1 MEAVKHDLTHFF
13 QTAEVNCGYTALAM
27 QLSHYG
33 SGLTPED
40 VYLSAPRIVEDG
52 VERSA
57 SLAAQLAAWALGAG
71 YEARLTTFDFLIM
84 DLAWAS
90 LDGSALVARLTAVR
104 DTRDVPSLGRALS
117 RTYVDE
123 YVRYLEAGG
132 QLVILPH
139 VSSDSIYEK
148 LRHGPVG
155 VSVCTA
161 PLYGH
166 GRMSEAL
173 PGREIPDDTNGTI
186 GTHSVVV
193 YGHTVSGD
201 FLLADP
207 WRGLTQVTR
216 DALICAMT
224 AAEIECDSV
233 CMEFWRRN

>member
-1 MEAVKHDLTHFF
+1 MEAVAHDLTHFF

-40 VYLSAPRIVEDG
+40 IYLSAPRIVADG
-52 VERSA
+52 VERA
-57 SLAAQLAAWALGAG
+57 GSLASQLAAWALGAG

-90 LDGSALVARLTAVR
+90 LDGPALVARLTAVR

-117 RTYVDE
+117 QTYVDE

-139 VSSDSIYEK
+139 VNSESIYEK

-155 VSVCTA
+155 VSVCMA

-166 GRMSEAL
+166 GRMSAATPCAWNSGGAANPTIPVRAIMFVVHVGRDIGRGGHERSSGSEMGISAL
-173 PGREIPDDTNGTI
+173 PQASRLKGG
-186 GTHSVVV
+186 
-193 YGHTVSGD
+193 
-201 FLLADP
+201 
-207 WRGLTQVTR
+207 
-216 DALICAMT
+216 
-224 AAEIECDSV
+224 
-233 CMEFWRRN
+233 